1 MTPKTLERMVTLKQ
15 FVSGGTGL
23 LVLMK
28 ETFNK
33 KKKCFVF
40 LLLSNNG
47 KKEEDYNFLTRC
59 LF

>member
-15 FVSGGTGL
+15 LVSGGTGL

-47 KKEEDYNFLTRC
+47 KKEEDYNF
-59 LF
+59 